1 MHPNQLTAPASTPAA
16 PLLAQN
22 PNLPSVR
29 PYEYNQDAAIHQAR
43 DKFLSQLEEQRLKS
57 RPSMLSFSK
66 KRAQKAFRK
75 TVRTSSANS
84 YGSAVGSVA
93 PMAEKGIKSKAK
105 GYSVSLKNKLK
116 NVFSRGSGPSK
127 CLPSQQVEAD
137 RPHFGDYIA
146 GPNVLDYTDPTVPM
160 PDNNLLH
167 RVNSRG
173 TSPHRM
179 PVHLAQPSRAGSI
192 RSVLSND
199 DLSNGKSRV
208 TSWTDS
214 IVSSSLTREQL
225 LERKRL
231 SIIQENGGPH
241 QPSSSFG
248 TAPRRGFFGQALHG
262 SIKSRRDSGTISNQQ
277 IFSALQKRL
286 DQHNYTHEHDE
297 YFING
302 DYTEGGVTAG
312 LLAGN
317 LGAISERSSTIRM
330 LPDSSGY
337 DNASGRRIRYS
348 SSANF
353 QTAPL
358 VVSEEPPR
366 PQDDHRM
373 TYEARGPHRKLSFK
387 DIADLNEKEE
397 MRRKQTKQLREVK
410 SAFFPPSSEYQ
421 TRRSVSP
428 YRQALRS
435 SNMERGLTGVQE
447 EHHEEGP
454 PKFKLPL
461 YSAKRNE
468 SSVGTHSAYSR
479 TTGGNSGFEST
490 FSLDHSQ
497 STGEP
502 GTAFIITKSPNRPT
516 TPRVPRTTTSSRSSG
531 EMRGWMA
538 SEVAKLENFSN
549 EDIKIH
555 GDYLPRQSRHHKE
568 SAQTHNDETDDV
580 IQEELNK
587 ISMELSH
594 GRQSGSLSRPIL
606 WHKTSDQMI
615 EKFPLRFPLIEC
627 NNPSTGNATE
637 RRATS
642 SSQKPG
648 AVRRYTSNLENQK
661 FPAHALQRHP
671 AIRRQTSA
679 ASMAS
684 QDSYAPS
691 VIIKNV
697 PKGKSFLQD
706 LYGTEA
712 TLSSKSNASGQNRY
726 SPERVARLRRMRSS
740 VGIIDSKENA
750 GFKETSLSPK
760 AENPCYGYE
769 AAKGTITGM
778 SLPSSPLNAR
788 NLDANQPRSPGG
800 SQVMVNRF
808 LTTRM
813 QNSPASGGPGTPP
826 AFI

>member
-1 MHPNQLTAPASTPAA
+1 
-16 PLLAQN
+16 
-22 PNLPSVR
+22 
-29 PYEYNQDAAIHQAR
+29 
-43 DKFLSQLEEQRLKS
+43 
-57 RPSMLSFSK
+57 MLSFGK

-75 TVRTSSANS
+75 TVRTSSATS
-84 YGSAVGSVA
+84 YGSAIGSVA
-93 PMAEKGIKSKAK
+93 PIAEKGIKSKAK

-127 CLPSQQVEAD
+127 GLPSQQVEAD
-137 RPHFGDYIA
+137 RPHFNDYIA
-146 GPNVLDYTDPTVPM
+146 GPNMLEYTEPTIPM
-160 PDNNLLH
+160 PDKNLLH

-179 PVHLAQPSRAGSI
+179 PVHLPQPSRAGSI

-214 IVSSSLTREQL
+214 TVSSSLTREQL

-262 SIKSRRDSGTISNQQ
+262 SVKNRRDSTTISNRQ
-277 IFSALQKRL
+277 IFSALQQRL
-286 DQHNYTHEHDE
+286 DQHNDKHEHDE

-302 DYTEGGVTAG
+302 DYTERGATAG
-312 LLAGN
+312 FLPSN

-348 SSANF
+348 SSASF
-353 QTAPL
+353 QTASF
-358 VVSEEPPR
+358 VASEEPPR
-366 PQDDHRM
+366 LQKDHRM

-387 DIADLNEKEE
+387 DIADLNEREE
-397 MRRKQTKQLREVK
+397 TRKKQAKQLREVK

-435 SNMERGLTGVQE
+435 ANMERELSRVQE
-447 EHHEEGP
+447 EHQEEGP

-461 YSAKRNE
+461 YSTKHNQ

-516 TPRVPRTTTSSRSSG
+516 TPQVPRATTSSQSSG

-538 SEVAKLENFSN
+538 SEVAKLEKFSSEN
-549 EDIKIH
+549 IKIH
-555 GDYLPRQSRHHKE
+555 EDYLPRESRHHKE
-568 SAQTHNDETDDV
+568 SAQTHNDETDDA
-580 IQEELNK
+580 IQEELYK

-594 GRQSGSLSRPIL
+594 GKQNSSLSRPIL
-606 WHKTSDQMI
+606 RHKTSDQMI
-615 EKFPLRFPLIEC
+615 EKFPLRFPLIER
-627 NNPSTGNATE
+627 NNLSTSITTE
-637 RRATS
+637 RRAS
-642 SSQKPG
+642 LSSQKPG

-661 FPAHALQRHP
+661 FPAYALQRHP
-671 AIRRQTSA
+671 AVRRQTSA

-684 QDSYAPS
+684 QDSYAAS
-691 VIIKNV
+691 VIIKSV
-697 PKGKSFLQD
+697 PKGKSLRQD
-706 LYGTEA
+706 LYGTEV
-712 TLSSKSNASGQNRY
+712 TPTPKSNSSGQNRC
-726 SPERVARLRRMRSS
+726 SPERAARLRRMRSS
-740 VGIIDSKENA
+740 VGVIDSKENA
-750 GFKETSLSPK
+750 GSKETLVSPK
-760 AENPCYGYE
+760 VENSCYGYE

-778 SLPSSPLNAR
+778 SLSPSPLNAR
-788 NLDANQPRSPGG
+788 NVDTNQPCSPGG

-813 QNSPASGGPGTPP
+813 QNSPISGGRGTSP